1 MEQVTL
7 FMVVGGLL
15 VLTLVVASIGQRYH
29 DFIEERRLQVQ
40 RILNR
45 VTEIES
51 LIHRMTGL
59 PVPVEIELLLRQDIL
74 ARLKALQQIHPK
86 YKGVQGLIRNAET
99 AMGQVKAR
107 PQGPDLDALR
117 LEQLSRLLSEI
128 HWLLKER
135 RLLTP
140 VTEEQR
146 GQFMA
151 TLELRRTDCLYRHHI
166 REAVRLEKAQQLYQ
180 AQWHCQQLKALLEP
194 LFQTHQ
200 QAVEWYGEMQSVC
213 QKVQAGLRGSQSV
226 DASSKSLPS
235 GSDMR

>member
-29 DFIEERRLQVQ
+29 DFVEERRLQVQ

-59 PVPVEIELLLRQDIL
+59 PVPVEIERLLRQDIL
-74 ARLKALQQIHPK
+74 ARLKTLQQIHPK
-86 YKGVQGLIRNAET
+86 YKGVQGLIRSAET
-99 AMGQVKAR
+99 AVNQVKEQ
-107 PQGPDLDALR
+107 PQDPDLDALR
-117 LEQLSRLLSEI
+117 LEQLSRLLGEI
-128 HWLLKER
+128 HWLFKER

-140 VTEEQR
+140 ITEEQR
-146 GQFMA
+146 GQLLA

-166 REAVRLEKAQQLYQ
+166 REAVRLEKGQQLHQ
-180 AQWHCQQLKALLEP
+180 AQWHCQQLKAFLEP
-194 LFQTHQ
+194 LLQTHQ
-200 QAVEWYGEMQSVC
+200 QAGEWYREMQEVC
-213 QKVQAGLRGSQSV
+213 QRVSAGLKGAQSE
-226 DASSKSLPS
+226 DSSS
-235 GSDMR
+235 M